1 MDYYKTRVDESLR
14 RLGLLPLAAN
24 VWQVIQESGHSLF
37 FTRPVCQETKYYIA
51 KTNHIPYMD
60 IKELMCC
67 YNSRHPYLKA
77 FHKILQAGF
86 RNLAP
91 VSHKSFS
98 KISHWCWVMRL
109 GLQMIFQVI
118 PKSVGM
124 LWGQGSTEASQVLTP
139 NWGSFSFLALLCW
152 NGTSIDHCCHKVG
165 NTLLRFALNWTK
177 GGNYLTPE
185 VHKQLDFFFIWRVF
199 TTKKTG
205 W

>member
-1 MDYYKTRVDESLR
+1 MDYYKTWVDESLR
-14 RLGLLPLAAN
+14 RLGLLPLAAK

-60 IKELMCC
+60 IKALMCC

-98 KISHWCWVMRL
+98 KIGHWCWVMRL

-124 LWGQGSTEASQVLTP
+124 LWGQGSTEEFLHQTGEAFLSWHCYVETGQASTTV
-139 NWGSFSFLALLCW
+139 A
-152 NGTSIDHCCHKVG
+152 
-165 NTLLRFALNWTK
+165 TK
-177 GGNYLTPE
+177 LETHY
-185 VHKQLDFFFIWRVF
+185 
-199 TTKKTG
+199 
-205 W
+205 